1 MKELT
6 CSNNINLSLTGDIG
20 NKPNTLELLHYND
33 SKSCLVS
40 NGLQPLQTLNEDK
53 K

>member
-6 CSNNINLSLTGDIG
+6 CSDNLNSRLTGDIG
-20 NKPNTLELLHYND
+20 NKPNTIELLDYIGL
-33 SKSCLVS
+33 KSCLVS
-40 NGLQPLQTLNEDK
+40 RGFTAVVNTNEDK

>member
-6 CSNNINLSLTGDIG
+6 CSNNTNLTLTGDIG
-20 NKPNTLELLHYND
+20 NKPNTLELLFYDD

-40 NGLQPLQTLNEDK
+40 RGFTAVVNTNEDK

>member
-6 CSNNINLSLTGDIG
+6 CSNNINSSLTGDIG

-33 SKSCLVS
+33 LKSCLVS
-40 NGLQPLQTLNEDK
+40 RDFTAVVNTNEGK

>member
-6 CSNNINLSLTGDIG
+6 CSNNINSSLTGDIG
-20 NKPNTLELLHYND
+20 KKPNTIELLSYIGL
-33 SKSCLVS
+33 KSCLVS
-40 NGLQPLQTLNEDK
+40 NVVIHKEGK

>member
-6 CSNNINLSLTGDIG
+6 CSNNINSSLAGDIG

-40 NGLQPLQTLNEDK
+40 RGFTAVVNTNEDNK
-53 K
+53 